1 MQAGVGPGQASP
13 KSYLR
18 GTLHASG
25 RGGAWLLPC
34 VVSVQ
39 GAGRQSPAVVFVVL
53 GGGSPAEVCMA
64 FLILLLG
71 FPINV
76 LKMVSLCSSDTIF
89 LFFYGT

>member
-1 MQAGVGPGQASP
+1 MRAGVGPGQASP

-18 GTLHASG
+18 GTLRASG
-25 RGGAWLLPC
+25 CGGTWLLSC

-39 GAGRQSPAVVFVVL
+39 GTGRRSPAVVFVVL
-53 GGGSPAEVCMA
+53 GGGSPAEVCMV

-76 LKMVSLCSSDTIF
+76 LKMVSIHSSDT
-89 LFFYGT
+89 FFFFFF